1 MKIFINLFFYIGYRK
16 ARSMKVE
23 TPQIIWHS
31 KDSKFADRVYSLD
44 FQPGTSRLATA
55 GADEFIH
62 IWEIT
67 REAEWKLKILSRLLG
82 HEKEV
87 NCIRF
92 SSSGELLASGGQD
105 DSLCIW
111 KPTTEKQQVAFGHN
125 SEDVLGFPEYWKRIT
140 VMRCMAP
147 VISLSWSP
155 DDCKVVVGTEDDRVT
170 IWNVYTGKLLRQLDA
185 HTHIVMGVSW
195 DPKDEFIAS
204 QSSDQTVRIW
214 KSKTSKTKK
223 KNKSIT
229 NSNSNINDTKI
240 SPKEDVEMEINNK
253 MGGNSEN
260 ACTEINVHTGMEMTS
275 CTTNYGEQ
283 QPKEEAGIES
293 QNITSGTPV
302 LLVSPSE
309 SSTPVC
315 DLGIVQNAAS
325 QQTNKSDVKSWKL
338 HHTIKYEV
346 LDNCSKQKQSNLD
359 IDMNSELVIG
369 DCATPNNNKLSSGNS
384 NIKRRC
390 LFLAESATTSFFR
403 RLDWSPKGEMLVVPT
418 GQYLLNQETD
428 SDNGDNKNNQ
438 ILFPVSYIF
447 LRDEYSFPA
456 AVLPSPDG
464 TTSSIRF
471 NPVTFCPLKSSNT
484 SQNQFFFK
492 RITPQ
497 GGEDSWIFSKNG
509 NHGEIAPRYI
519 FSVITLA
526 GTINIY
532 DTQHFHPI
540 VCIRGLH
547 FQGMNDASWSSDGHT
562 LAVASSDGYITIIFF
577 EDGELGEVLIP
588 SSVPTNTSIH
598 STIIEPKEKISQNSE
613 NDENIDQNSFKNNEN
628 VPIPIND
635 NPSSSAVSEKI
646 TAFSDNISTSD
657 QVDNQIP
664 LPAKTKRRIA
674 PTVLISYDS

>member
-1 MKIFINLFFYIGYRK
+1 
-16 ARSMKVE
+16 MKVE

-229 NSNSNINDTKI
+229 NSNSNINDTKT
-240 SPKEDVEMEINNK
+240 SPKEDFEMEINNK
-253 MGGNSEN
+253 MGGNLES

-275 CTTNYGEQ
+275 CTTNCGEQ

-315 DLGIVQNAAS
+315 DLGIVQNTAS

-369 DCATPNNNKLSSGNS
+369 DCATPNNNKLSSSNS

-438 ILFPVSYIF
+438 VLFSCFLYIF
-447 LRDEYSFPA
+447 
-456 AVLPSPDG
+456 
-464 TTSSIRF
+464 
-471 NPVTFCPLKSSNT
+471 
-484 SQNQFFFK
+484 K
-492 RITPQ
+492 R
-497 GGEDSWIFSKNG
+497 
-509 NHGEIAPRYI
+509 
-519 FSVITLA
+519 
-526 GTINIY
+526 
-532 DTQHFHPI
+532 
-540 VCIRGLH
+540 
-547 FQGMNDASWSSDGHT
+547 
-562 LAVASSDGYITIIFF
+562 
-577 EDGELGEVLIP
+577 
-588 SSVPTNTSIH
+588 
-598 STIIEPKEKISQNSE
+598 
-613 NDENIDQNSFKNNEN
+613 
-628 VPIPIND
+628 
-635 NPSSSAVSEKI
+635 
-646 TAFSDNISTSD
+646 
-657 QVDNQIP
+657 
-664 LPAKTKRRIA
+664 
-674 PTVLISYDS
+674 

>member
-1 MKIFINLFFYIGYRK
+1 
-16 ARSMKVE
+16 MKVE

-229 NSNSNINDTKI
+229 NSNSNINDTKT

-253 MGGNSEN
+253 MGGNLES

-275 CTTNYGEQ
+275 CTTNCGEQ

-315 DLGIVQNAAS
+315 DLGIVQNTAS

-369 DCATPNNNKLSSGNS
+369 DCATPNNNKLSSSNS

-403 RLDWSPKGEMLVVPT
+403 RLDWSPKGEILVVPT

-438 ILFPVSYIF
+438 VLFPVSYIF

-509 NHGEIAPRYI
+509 NHGEVVPRYI

-598 STIIEPKEKISQNSE
+598 STIIESKEKISQNSE
-613 NDENIDQNSFKNNEN
+613 NDENIDQNSFKNNES

-635 NPSSSAVSEKI
+635 NPSSSVVSEKI
-646 TAFSDNISTSD
+646 TAIFDNISTSD

>member
-1 MKIFINLFFYIGYRK
+1 
-16 ARSMKVE
+16 MKVE

-92 SSSGELLASGGQD
+92 SSTGELLASGGQD

-111 KPTTEKQQVAFGHN
+111 KPTTEKQQVVFGQN

-185 HTHIVMGVSW
+185 HTHIVMGVCW

-214 KSKTSKTKK
+214 KGRTSKAKK
-223 KNKSIT
+223 KSKPINAF
-229 NSNSNINDTKI
+229 NSNTNDTKT
-240 SPKEDVEMEINNK
+240 SSKEDVEMEINNK
-253 MGGNSEN
+253 IGGNSEH
-260 ACTEINVHTGMEMTS
+260 ACTEISLNTGPEMPA
-275 CTTNYGEQ
+275 CNANCEEL
-283 QPKEEAGIES
+283 PKEEAGVDF
-293 QNITSGTPV
+293 QNVASGTPE
-302 LLVSPSE
+302 LLVAPSE
-309 SSTPVC
+309 SSTPIC
-315 DLGIVQNAAS
+315 DMGTIQNTAT
-325 QQTNKSDVKSWKL
+325 QQINKSDVKSWKL

-346 LDNCSKQKQSNLD
+346 SDNCSKQKQNNLD
-359 IDMNSELVIG
+359 IEMNPDLVVG
-369 DCATPNNNKLSSGNS
+369 DCATPNNTKLSSNN

-418 GQYLLNQETD
+418 GQYLLNKELENDQ
-428 SDNGDNKNNQ
+428 GDNKNGQ
-438 ILFPVSYIF
+438 VLVPVSYIF
-447 LRDEYSFPA
+447 LRDEYSCPV

-484 SQNQFFFK
+484 SQNAFFSS

-497 GGEDSWIFSKNG
+497 NGEDSWLFSKHG
-509 NHGEIAPRYI
+509 NRGEIVPRYI
-519 FSVITLA
+519 FSVVTLA
-526 GTINIY
+526 GTIYIY

-577 EDGELGEVLIP
+577 ENGELGEVLIP
-588 SSVPTNTSIH
+588 SSVPSSTNN
-598 STIIEPKEKISQNSE
+598 TIESKEKIQNFE
-613 NDENIDQNSFKNNEN
+613 YDENVDKNSFKTN
-628 VPIPIND
+628 ND
-635 NPSSSAVSEKI
+635 NECIVIDGNSKQSVVSEKI
-646 TAFSDNISTSD
+646 TASSNISALD
-657 QVDNQIP
+657 HVDTQIP
-664 LPAKTKRRIA
+664 FPPKTKRRIT
-674 PTVLISYDS
+674 PTVLMSYDS

>member
-1 MKIFINLFFYIGYRK
+1 
-16 ARSMKVE
+16 MKVE

-67 REAEWKLKILSRLLG
+67 RESEWKLKILSRLVG

-92 SSSGELLASGGQD
+92 SSTGELLASGGQD

-111 KPTTEKQQVAFGHN
+111 RPTTEKQQVAFGHN

-147 VISLSWSP
+147 VISICWSP
-155 DDCKVVVGTEDDRVT
+155 DDLKVVVGTEDDRVT

-214 KSKTSKTKK
+214 KSKVNKPKK
-223 KNKSIT
+223 KNKSVA
-229 NSNSNINDTKI
+229 NSNSSAGDTK
-240 SPKEDVEMEINNK
+240 STLKEDVEMEIIGK
-253 MGGNSEN
+253 SGGNPEL
-260 ACTEINVHTGMEMTS
+260 ACTENTVNAGIGM
-275 CTTNYGEQ
+275 TTCNTDCG
-283 QPKEEAGIES
+283 EEAGSEAQGAI
-293 QNITSGTPV
+293 SGTPV
-302 LLVSPSE
+302 LAITASE
-309 SSTPVC
+309 LSSPVC
-315 DLGIVQNAAS
+315 DLAGTQTAVGQNAG
-325 QQTNKSDVKSWKL
+325 KSDVKSWKL
-338 HHTIKYEV
+338 HQTIKYEAAES
-346 LDNCSKQKQSNLD
+346 CSKQKPSNLEAEASPD
-359 IDMNSELVIG
+359 LVIG
-369 DCATPNNNKLSSGNS
+369 DTATPSNNKLSSNNT

-390 LFLAESATTSFFR
+390 LFLAESATTTFFR
-403 RLDWSPKGEMLVVPT
+403 RLDWSPRGEMLAVPT

-428 SDNGDNKNNQ
+428 NEKDEARNSQ
-438 ILFPVSYIF
+438 VLVPVSYIF
-447 LRDEYSFPA
+447 LRDEYSYPA

-471 NPVTFCPLKSSNT
+471 NPVTFCPLKASST
-484 SQNQFFFK
+484 SNNPFSSY
-492 RITPQ
+492 RVTPQ
-497 GGEDSWIFSKNG
+497 GDEDSWVFSKHG
-509 NHGEIAPRYI
+509 NHGEIVPRYI

-526 GTINIY
+526 GTIYIY
-532 DTQHFHPI
+532 DTQHLHPI

-577 EDGELGEVLIP
+577 ENGELGEVLIP
-588 SSVPTNTSIH
+588 SPVPNSSKVI
-598 STIIEPKEKISQNSE
+598 SESKEKTSQSLEIDENTDTNPLKSENGNVVSLHYNSSSQSASSIKSNAPHEGKPSSDTADHQNS
-613 NDENIDQNSFKNNEN
+613 
-628 VPIPIND
+628 PPH
-635 NPSSSAVSEKI
+635 
-646 TAFSDNISTSD
+646 
-657 QVDNQIP
+657 
-664 LPAKTKRRIA
+664 KTKRRIT
-674 PTVLISYDS
+674 PTVLMSYDSIGQTN

>member
-1 MKIFINLFFYIGYRK
+1 
-16 ARSMKVE
+16 MKVE

-111 KPTTEKQQVAFGHN
+111 KPTTEKQVSFGQN
-125 SEDVLGFPEYWKRIT
+125 LEDVLGFPEYWKRIT

-185 HTHIVMGVSW
+185 HTHIVMGVCW

-214 KSKTSKTKK
+214 RSKTNKPKK
-223 KNKSIT
+223 KIKPIT
-229 NSNSNINDTKI
+229 NFNLNTNDTKT
-240 SPKEDVEMEINNK
+240 SSKEDVEMEMNNK
-253 MGGNSEN
+253 IGGNFVH
-260 ACTEINVHTGMEMTS
+260 ACTEVNANTGLEVAKCNMNCE
-275 CTTNYGEQ
+275 EP
-283 QPKEEAGIES
+283 PKEEMAVDF
-293 QNITSGTPV
+293 QNVTSGTPA
-302 LLVSPSE
+302 LLVTQSE
-309 SSTPVC
+309 LSTPIY
-315 DLGIVQNAAS
+315 DMATIQNTTT
-325 QQTNKSDVKSWKL
+325 QQNSKPDVKSWKL
-338 HHTIKYEV
+338 HYTIKYETSE
-346 LDNCSKQKQSNLD
+346 NCLKQKQSNLD
-359 IDMNSELVIG
+359 VEMSSDLVIG
-369 DCATPNNNKLSSGNS
+369 DCATPNNSKLSSSNS

-403 RLDWSPKGEMLVVPT
+403 RLDWSPKGEMLAVPT
-418 GQYLLNQETD
+418 GQYLLNQEPD
-428 SDNGDNKNNQ
+428 NDNGDNKNNQ
-438 ILFPVSYIF
+438 VLVPVSYIF
-447 LRDEYSFPA
+447 LRDEYSYPI

-471 NPVTFCPLKSSNT
+471 NPVTFCPLKPSNT
-484 SQNQFFFK
+484 SQNMFFSN

-497 GGEDSWIFSKNG
+497 NGEDSWIFSKHG
-509 NHGEIAPRYI
+509 NHGEIIPRYI

-526 GTINIY
+526 GTIYIY

-577 EDGELGEVLIP
+577 ENGELGEVLIP
-588 SSVPTNTSIH
+588 SSVP
-598 STIIEPKEKISQNSE
+598 STINNTIDSKEKIQNFE
-613 NDENIDQNSFKNNEN
+613 YDENVDLNLIKRN
-628 VPIPIND
+628 ND
-635 NPSSSAVSEKI
+635 NESIAVNDTFNKSVTSGKTNDLSNNISPDQLDNKIPSS
-646 TAFSDNISTSD
+646 T
-657 QVDNQIP
+657 
-664 LPAKTKRRIA
+664 KTKRRIT
-674 PTVLISYDS
+674 PTVLMSYDS

>member
-1 MKIFINLFFYIGYRK
+1 
-16 ARSMKVE
+16 MKVE

-111 KPTTEKQQVAFGHN
+111 KPTLEKQQVAFGHN

-147 VISLSWSP
+147 VISLCWSP
-155 DDCKVVVGTEDDRVT
+155 DDFKVVVGTEDDRVT

-214 KSKTSKTKK
+214 KSRTSKPKK
-223 KNKSIT
+223 KNKPLT
-229 NSNSNINDTKI
+229 TSNSNTNDTRTVLKD
-240 SPKEDVEMEINNK
+240 DVDMEIININ
-253 MGGNSEN
+253 GGNLERTCGDNIVN
-260 ACTEINVHTGMEMTS
+260 AGTEVAACG
-275 CTTNYGEQ
+275 TNCGD
-283 QPKEEAGIES
+283 PPNEEAGNEF
-293 QNITSGTPV
+293 QNVTSGTPS
-302 LLVSPSE
+302 LVMVAQPE
-309 SSTPVC
+309 LSTPVC
-315 DLGIVQNAAS
+315 DLGAVQNAVGQNTS
-325 QQTNKSDVKSWKL
+325 SKSDVKSWRL
-338 HHTIKYEV
+338 HHTIKYEATE
-346 LDNCSKQKQSNLD
+346 NCLKQKQGNLEAD
-359 IDMNSELVIG
+359 VGSDVVIG
-369 DCATPNNNKLSSGNS
+369 DCATPSNNKLSSS
-384 NIKRRC
+384 NTNVKRRC
-390 LFLAESATTSFFR
+390 LFLAESATTTFFR
-403 RLDWSPKGEMLVVPT
+403 RLDWSPRGEMLVVPT
-418 GQYLLNQETD
+418 GQYLLNQESENDNEENKD
-428 SDNGDNKNNQ
+428 SQ
-438 ILFPVSYIF
+438 MLVPVSYIF
-447 LRDEYSFPA
+447 LRDEYSYPA

-471 NPVTFCPLKSSNT
+471 NPVTFGPLKFSST
-484 SQNQFFFK
+484 SQNPLSFS
-492 RITPQ
+492 RVTPQ
-497 GGEDSWIFSKNG
+497 GGEDSWVFSKDG
-509 NHGEIAPRYI
+509 NHGEVVPRYI

-526 GTINIY
+526 GTIYIY

-577 EDGELGEVLIP
+577 ENGELGEVLIP
-588 SSVPTNTSIH
+588 SVVPSSDKNT
-598 STIIEPKEKISQNSE
+598 IESKEKDLQNLE
-613 NDENIDQNSFKNNEN
+613 IDENVDKNILKNSGNE
-628 VPIPIND
+628 PTPND
-635 NPSSSAVSEKI
+635 CNTFLSVASEKVAGPPDA
-646 TAFSDNISTSD
+646 TSTSD
-657 QVDNQIP
+657 LLDAQNICP
-664 LPAKTKRRIA
+664 PKAKRRIT
-674 PTVLISYDS
+674 PTVLMSYDPQK

>member
-1 MKIFINLFFYIGYRK
+1 
-16 ARSMKVE
+16 MKVE

-92 SSSGELLASGGQD
+92 SSGGELLASGGQD

-147 VISLSWSP
+147 VISLCWSP
-155 DDCKVVVGTEDDRVT
+155 DDLKVVVGTEDDRVT
-170 IWNVYTGKLLRQLDA
+170 IWNIYTGKLLRQLDA

-214 KSKTSKTKK
+214 KSRINKPKK
-223 KNKSIT
+223 KNKSLIT
-229 NSNSNINDTKI
+229 SNSNTNDARTAL
-240 SPKEDVEMEINNK
+240 KEDVEMEIINK
-253 MGGNSEN
+253 NGGKSEC
-260 ACTEINVHTGMEMTS
+260 ACEDNIVNTGIETVA
-275 CTTNYGEQ
+275 CGANCGDR
-283 QPKEEAGIES
+283 PKEEAGNEI
-293 QNITSGTPV
+293 QNMTSGTPA
-302 LLVSPSE
+302 LVMVAQSE
-309 SSTPVC
+309 LSTPVC
-315 DLGIVQNAAS
+315 DLGTVQNTVG
-325 QQTNKSDVKSWKL
+325 QHTNNKSDVKSWKL
-338 HHTIKYEV
+338 HHTIKYEAAENY
-346 LDNCSKQKQSNLD
+346 LKQKQGSLEAD
-359 IDMNSELVIG
+359 AGCSDMVIG
-369 DCATPNNNKLSSGNS
+369 DCATPSNNKLSSSSAGM
-384 NIKRRC
+384 KRRC
-390 LFLAESATTSFFR
+390 LFLAESATTTFFR
-403 RLDWSPKGEMLVVPT
+403 RLDWSPRGEILVVPT
-418 GQYLLNQETD
+418 GQYLLSQESED
-428 SDNGDNKNNQ
+428 DNGENKYSNF
-438 ILFPVSYIF
+438 LVPVSYIF
-447 LRDEYSFPA
+447 LRDEYSYPA

-471 NPVTFCPLKSSNT
+471 NPVTFGPLKSSST
-484 SQNQFFFK
+484 SQNPFFFS
-492 RITPQ
+492 RVTPQ
-497 GGEDSWIFSKNG
+497 GDEDSWVFSKHG
-509 NHGEIAPRYI
+509 NDGEVVPRYV

-526 GTINIY
+526 GTIYIY

-577 EDGELGEVLIP
+577 ENGELGEVLIP
-588 SSVPTNTSIH
+588 SVVTSSK
-598 STIIEPKEKISQNSE
+598 STTKTKEKTLQSFETDENVDKNSLKTSE
-613 NDENIDQNSFKNNEN
+613 NEPTPTDCNTNLIASMKVADTPE
-628 VPIPIND
+628 
-635 NPSSSAVSEKI
+635 
-646 TAFSDNISTSD
+646 TTSTSD
-657 QVDNQIP
+657 QLDVQNL
-664 LPAKTKRRIA
+664 LPPKTKRRIT
-674 PTVLISYDS
+674 PTVLMSYDPQE

>member
-1 MKIFINLFFYIGYRK
+1 
-16 ARSMKVE
+16 MKVE

-67 REAEWKLKILSRLLG
+67 RETEWKLKILSRLLG

-92 SSSGELLASGGQD
+92 SSNGELLASGGQD

-111 KPTTEKQQVAFGHN
+111 RPTTEKQQVAFGHN

-170 IWNVYTGKLLRQLDA
+170 IWNVYNGKLLRQLDA
-185 HTHIVMGVSW
+185 HTHIVMGVCW
-195 DPKDEFIAS
+195 DPKDELIAS

-214 KSKTSKTKK
+214 KSKTNKPKK
-223 KNKSIT
+223 KSKSIT
-229 NSNSNINDTKI
+229 ASNSNISDTKA
-240 SPKEDVEMEINNK
+240 SPKEDVEVEINNK
-253 MGGNSEN
+253 IGGNSEQT
-260 ACTEINVHTGMEMTS
+260 CTEIITHTGIEVAA
-275 CTTNYGEQ
+275 CTANCGEQ
-283 QPKEEAGIES
+283 QAKEEMGIES
-293 QNITSGTPV
+293 QNITSETPT
-302 LLVSPSE
+302 LLVAPSE
-309 SSTPVC
+309 SSTPVY
-315 DLGIVQNAAS
+315 DSGVVQNTAG
-325 QQTNKSDVKSWKL
+325 QQANKSDIKSWKL
-338 HHTIKYEV
+338 YHTIKYEV
-346 LDNCSKQKQSNLD
+346 LDNYSRQKQSNLD
-359 IDMNSELVIG
+359 VDMSSDLVIG
-369 DCATPNNNKLSSGNS
+369 DCATPNNSKLSSNNN

-403 RLDWSPKGEMLVVPT
+403 RLDWSPKGEMLAVPT
-418 GQYLLNQETD
+418 GQYLLNQESEND
-428 SDNGDNKNNQ
+428 SGDNKSNQ
-438 ILFPVSYIF
+438 VLFPVSYIF
-447 LRDEYSFPA
+447 LRDEYSYPV

-471 NPVTFCPLKSSNT
+471 NPVTFYPLKSSNT
-484 SQNQFFFK
+484 SQNPFFFN

-497 GGEDSWIFSKNG
+497 GGEDSWVFSNHG
-509 NHGEIAPRYI
+509 NHGEVVPRYI

-526 GTINIY
+526 GTIYIY

-577 EDGELGEVLIP
+577 ENGELGEVLIP
-588 SSVPTNTSIH
+588 SSVPTSSSIN
-598 STIIEPKEKISQNSE
+598 STMESKEKTFQNCE
-613 NDENIDQNSFKNNEN
+613 NDENIHQSLLKTNHDSECIATDGNTNGS
-628 VPIPIND
+628 V
-635 NPSSSAVSEKI
+635 VSEKTTGI
-646 TAFSDNISTSD
+646 SDNASTSD
-657 QVDNQIP
+657 QVDAQIP
-664 LPAKTKRRIA
+664 PAKTKRRIT
-674 PTVLISYDS
+674 PTVLMSYDS